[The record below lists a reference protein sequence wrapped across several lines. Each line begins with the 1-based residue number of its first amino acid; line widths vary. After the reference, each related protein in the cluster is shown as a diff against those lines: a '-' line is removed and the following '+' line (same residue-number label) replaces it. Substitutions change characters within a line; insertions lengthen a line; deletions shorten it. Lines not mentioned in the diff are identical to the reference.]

1 MGKQKFS
8 RSLKRS
14 ICIEYMQ
21 SGKSRKEIA
30 MKYNLPNVGTLSGW
44 IQSCLSPLEI
54 HEKCA
59 SLQPVTIQQ
68 DSAMAKEKEE
78 KPMDVASMSA
88 LIAAQRQQIAKLE
101 KELKFSQD
109 KNLALNTLI
118 DVIEEQ
124 GIKVR
129 KKAGVKQ

>member
-1 MGKQKFS
+1 
-8 RSLKRS
+8 
-14 ICIEYMQ
+14 
-21 SGKSRKEIA
+21 
-30 MKYNLPNVGTLSGW
+30 MKYNLPSVGTLSGW
-44 IQSCLSPLEI
+44 IHSCLSPLEI

-59 SLQPVTIQQ
+59 SLPPVTVQT
-68 DSAMAKEKEE
+68 DSAMAKETEGM
-78 KPMDVASMSA
+78 PMDVASMSA
-88 LIAAQRQQIAKLE
+88 LIEAQRKQIAKLE
-101 KELKFSQD
+101 KELKYSQD

>member
-30 MKYNLPNVGTLSGW
+30 MKSNLPSVGTLSGW
-44 IQSCLSPLEI
+44 IHSCLSPLEI

-59 SLQPVTIQQ
+59 SLPPVTVQT
-68 DSAMAKEKEE
+68 DSAMAKKTEE
-78 KPMDVASMSA
+78 MPMDVASMSA
-88 LIAAQRQQIAKLE
+88 LIEAQRKQIAKLE
-101 KELKFSQD
+101 KELKYSQD

>member
-8 RSLKRS
+8 RALKRS

-21 SGKSRKEIA
+21 SGMSRKEIA
-30 MKYNLPNVGTLSGW
+30 LKYNLPSTNLLSAW

-54 HEKCA
+54 HEKSA
-59 SLQPVTIQQ
+59 SLPRETVQL
-68 DSAMAKEKEE
+68 DDNMAK
-78 KPMDVASMSA
+78 DIVQQSADQSA
-88 LIAAQRQQIAKLE
+88 LIEAQRRQIEKLE
-101 KELKFSQD
+101 KQLKYSQD
-109 KNLALNTLI
+109 KVLALNTLI

>member
-1 MGKQKFS
+1 M
-8 RSLKRS
+8 
-14 ICIEYMQ
+14 
-21 SGKSRKEIA
+21 
-30 MKYNLPNVGTLSGW
+30 
-44 IQSCLSPLEI
+44 
-54 HEKCA
+54 
-59 SLQPVTIQQ
+59 

-78 KPMDVASMSA
+78 RPMDVASMSA
-88 LIAAQRQQIAKLE
+88 LIEAQRKQIAKLE
-101 KELKFSQD
+101 KELRYSQD

>member
-1 MGKQKFS
+1 
-8 RSLKRS
+8 
-14 ICIEYMQ
+14 
-21 SGKSRKEIA
+21 
-30 MKYNLPNVGTLSGW
+30 MKYNLLNVGTLSGW
-44 IQSCLSPLEI
+44 IHSCLSPLEI
-54 HEKCA
+54 HGKCA
-59 SLQPVTIQQ
+59 SLPPVTVQM

-78 KPMDVASMSA
+78 RPMDVASMSA
-88 LIAAQRQQIAKLE
+88 LIEAQRKQIAKLE
-101 KELKFSQD
+101 KELKYSQD

>member
-30 MKYNLPNVGTLSGW
+30 MKYNLPSVVTLSGW
-44 IQSCLSPLEI
+44 IHSCLSPLEI
-54 HEKCA
+54 HEKYA
-59 SLQPVTIQQ
+59 SLPPVKVQM
-68 DSAMAKEKEE
+68 DSAMAKKNEE
-78 KPMDVASMSA
+78 MPMDVASMSA
-88 LIAAQRQQIAKLE
+88 LIEAQRKQIAKLE
-101 KELKFSQD
+101 KELKYSMD
-109 KNLALNTLI
+109 KTLALNTLI

>member
-8 RSLKRS
+8 RGLKRS

-30 MKYNLPNVGTLSGW
+30 LKYNLPSTNLLSSW
-44 IQSCLSPLEI
+44 IHSCLSPLEI

-59 SLQPVTIQQ
+59 SLPPVTVQM
-68 DSAMAKEKEE
+68 DSDMANKGEE
-78 KPMDVASMSA
+78 KPMDVSAMSA
-88 LIAAQRQQIAKLE
+88 LIEAQRKQIEKLE
-101 KELKFSQD
+101 KQLKYSQD

>member
-30 MKYNLPNVGTLSGW
+30 MKYNLPSVVTLSGW
-44 IQSCLSPLEI
+44 IHSCLSPLEI

-59 SLQPVTIQQ
+59 SLPPVTVQT
-68 DSAMAKEKEE
+68 DSAMAKKTEGM
-78 KPMDVASMSA
+78 PMDVASMSA
-88 LIAAQRQQIAKLE
+88 LIEAQRKQIARLE
-101 KELKFSQD
+101 KELKYSQD

>member
-8 RSLKRS
+8 RGLKRS

-30 MKYNLPNVGTLSGW
+30 LKYNLPSTNLNLLSSW
-44 IQSCLSPLEI
+44 IHSCLSPLEI

-59 SLQPVTIQQ
+59 SLPLETVQM
-68 DSAMAKEKEE
+68 DNEMAKEEVHN
-78 KPMDVASMSA
+78 VAELTA
-88 LIAAQRQQIAKLE
+88 LVEAQRKQIEKLE
-101 KELKFSQD
+101 KQLKYSQD